1 VTGRSP
7 GARFALATLA
17 VCIAAQALPATG
29 QQVEPLRDFRVR
41 VVSPAPADLVT
52 SRVELAA
59 EVEADRPDEVLFV
72 EFEVDGRVLFADS
85 TAPYELIWSPPTS
98 AAYRIVARAYG
109 PAGTVVEHAIQTS
122 SPPVAA
128 GAASFRS
135 RVDQVEIFVHLDDRR
150 GELVADDFVVL
161 EDGAAQPIRAV
172 EHSADL
178 PVALGFMLDSSGSML
193 RNLGYAIDTAGSFID
208 GIMRRPDDK
217 AFVMAFADWPAVL
230 QQFTN
235 DTDRLVTS
243 LHLIDT
249 GRYTRL
255 YDSVVTAA
263 RQFEG
268 HQGQRA
274 LVVLSD
280 GRDSSSDARLEEAIA
295 AAQRNEVAI
304 YPVAVGLSSRYFKE
318 RWVLE
323 RLARETGGE
332 VFHMG
337 GLDNP
342 RRIYAQI
349 AENLRERYRIT
360 YAPLQ
365 PSGDGEWREVEVRL
379 NDSTRS
385 SQRKLRAR
393 PGYWAQ

>member
-1 VTGRSP
+1 MTGRSP
-7 GARFALATLA
+7 GVRLALTALS
-17 VCIAAQALPATG
+17 VCTAAQALPAIG
-29 QQVEPLRDFRVR
+29 QQVEQLRDFRVR
-41 VVSPAPADLVT
+41 LLSPAADGLLS
-52 SRVELAA
+52 SRVELVA

-85 TAPYELIWSPPTS
+85 TAPYELIWSPPRT
-98 AAYRIVARAYG
+98 AAHRIVARAFG
-109 PAGTVVEHAIQTS
+109 PAGEVVEHVVETAA
-122 SPPVAA
+122 PPASA
-128 GAASFRS
+128 GAAYRS
-135 RVDQVEIFVHLDDRR
+135 RVDRVEIFVHLDRR
-150 GELVADDFVVL
+150 QGELAADDFVVL
-161 EDGAAQPIRAV
+161 ENGEVQPIRAV

-208 GIMRRPDDK
+208 GIMQRPDDK

-235 DTDRLVTS
+235 DTDRLVTA
-243 LHLIDT
+243 LDLIDS

-268 HQGQRA
+268 HEGQRA

-280 GRDSSSDARLEEAIA
+280 GRDSSSAARLDEAIV
-295 AAQRNEVAI
+295 AAQRHAVAI
-304 YPVAVGLSSRYFKE
+304 YPVAVGLSSRYFNE
-318 RWVLE
+318 RWVLN

-332 VFHMG
+332 VYHMG

-379 NDSTRS
+379 NDPTRS